1 MDASTRWVVVALAV
15 LGIGLGSSPASAL
28 VLPGNGPEES
38 DCYIGLDIGSA
49 TGAVIDDTSKKKVTV
64 TCTDGDPCD
73 LDGACNDA
81 CEFNVGVCINLAGVT
96 GCTAPATLDKASAK
110 GKVKGVK
117 GEQGKVVIEV
127 PQLLEGSV
135 CGAFIDVNIP
145 VKVKKNGDKKSNK
158 AGLKTAATAPKG
170 TKPRKDNDKFELICE
185 PCAAS
190 ASGAFLD

>member
-1 MDASTRWVVVALAV
+1 MAVAAVV

-28 VLPGNGPEES
+28 VLPGNGPDES
-38 DCYIGLDIGSA
+38 DCYVGLDIGSA

-73 LDGACNDA
+73 LDGACNGT
-81 CEFNVGVCINLAGVT
+81 CEYNVGACINLAGQT
-96 GCTAPATLDKASAK
+96 GCTPPGTLDKVTAK

-117 GEQGKVVIEV
+117 GDAGKVVIEV

-145 VKVKKNGDKKSNK
+145 IKTTKKGDKPNK
-158 AGLKTAATAPKG
+158 AGVKLSATAPKG
-170 TKPRKDNDKFELICE
+170 TKPRKDKDKFELICN
-185 PCAAS
+185 PCAGS